1 MEFDKHFRERK
12 EERPLTT
19 ILVGKFEARDEMD
32 KAVRRLERTMI
43 KPMQS
48 SLIRKPEEEARIAK
62 EQYDRTVAQVNLAE
76 QQYLERLEQAKKAG
90 AVDNDD
96 YVRARMDVSG
106 LFSPFERMRA
116 EAREAYRDVVKFG

>member
-1 MEFDKHFRERK
+1 MEFDKHFGERREEK
-12 EERPLTT
+12 PLTV
-19 ILVGKFEARDEMD
+19 ILVGKFDARDEMD
-32 KAVRRLERTMI
+32 RTVRNLEMTMI

-48 SLIRKPEEEARIAK
+48 NLIRKPEEEARIAK

-96 YVRARMDVSG
+96 YFRTRMDVSNS
-106 LFSPFERMRA
+106 LSPFGRMRT
-116 EAREAYRDVVKFG
+116 EARDTYRKVVKFG